1 MAKNKTIAA
10 WLSFV
15 AGPLGL
21 HRFYLKGF
29 GDPLGWM
36 LPVPTLLGLY
46 GIARA
51 RALGLDDGLSWVL
64 IPFLGFTIAGCCLM
78 AIVYG
83 LMEPDAW
90 NAKFNAAGSSSSRA
104 PSAAPRNPGRTN
116 WLTIAALV
124 GSLMIGS
131 TALIAS
137 LAYSFQ
143 SFFQNQVE
151 ESRKL
156 SQ

>member
-1 MAKNKTIAA
+1 MTKNKTIAA

-29 GDPLGWM
+29 GDPLGWA

-51 RALGLDDGLSWVL
+51 RALGLDDGLSWAL
-64 IPFLGFTIAGCCLM
+64 IPLLGFTIAGCCLV
-78 AIVYG
+78 AIIYG
-83 LMEPDAW
+83 LMESDAW
-90 NAKFNAAGSSSSRA
+90 NAKFNPAYPVNSSA
-104 PSAAPRNPGRTN
+104 GRTN
-116 WLTIAALV
+116 WLTVGALV

>member
-1 MAKNKTIAA
+1 MVKNKTVAT
-10 WLSFV
+10 WLSFL

-21 HRFYLKGF
+21 HRFYLRGF
-29 GDPLGWM
+29 SDPLGWL
-36 LPVPTLLGLY
+36 LPVPTFLGLY
-46 GIARA
+46 GVSRA

-64 IPFLGFTIAGCCLM
+64 IPFLGFTIAGCCLT

-83 LMEPDAW
+83 LMEPEIW
-90 NAKFNAAGSSSSRA
+90 NAKFNIAKPATAAAGS
-104 PSAAPRNPGRTN
+104 TN
-116 WLTIAALV
+116 WLTIGALV
-124 GSLMIGS
+124 GALMIGS

-137 LAYSFQ
+137 IAYSFE
-143 SFFQNQVE
+143 SYFNYQVD

>member
-1 MAKNKTIAA
+1 MTKNKTIAA

-29 GDPLGWM
+29 GDPLGWA

-64 IPFLGFTIAGCCLM
+64 IPLLGFTIAGCCLV
-78 AIVYG
+78 AIIYG
-83 LMEPDAW
+83 LMESDAW
-90 NAKFNAAGSSSSRA
+90 NAKFNPAYPVNSSA
-104 PSAAPRNPGRTN
+104 GRTN
-116 WLTIAALV
+116 WLTVGALV

>member
-1 MAKNKTIAA
+1 MVKNKTVAA

-21 HRFYLKGF
+21 HRFYLRGF

-36 LPVPTLLGLY
+36 LPVPTLVGLY
-46 GIARA
+46 GVARA
-51 RALGLDDGLSWVL
+51 REFGLDDGLSWVL
-64 IPFLGFTIAGCCLM
+64 IPLLGFSIAGCCLV
-78 AIVYG
+78 AIIYG
-83 LMEPDAW
+83 LMEPEAW
-90 NAKFNAAGSSSSRA
+90 NAKFNAAQTATSSA
-104 PSAAPRNPGRTN
+104 GKTN
-116 WLTIAALV
+116 WLTIGALV

-137 LAYSFQ
+137 VAYSFQ
-143 SFFQNQVE
+143 SYFQYQVE

>member
-1 MAKNKTIAA
+1 MTKNKTVAA
-10 WLSFV
+10 WLSFL

-29 GDPLGWM
+29 SDPLGWV

-46 GIARA
+46 GVSRA
-51 RALGLDDGLSWVL
+51 RELGLDDGLSWVL
-64 IPFLGFTIAGCCLM
+64 IPFLGFTIAGCCLV
-78 AIVYG
+78 AIIYG
-83 LMEPDAW
+83 LMEADAW
-90 NAKFNAAGSSSSRA
+90 NAKFNATKPASLSAGK
-104 PSAAPRNPGRTN
+104 TN
-116 WLTIAALV
+116 WLTIGALV

-137 LAYSFQ
+137 VAYSFQ
-143 SFFQNQVE
+143 SFFQYQVE

>member
-1 MAKNKTIAA
+1 MTKNKTIAT

-51 RALGLDDGLSWVL
+51 RELGLDDGLSWVL
-64 IPFLGFTIAGCCLM
+64 IPFLGFSIAGCCLV
-78 AIVYG
+78 AIIYG

-90 NAKFNAAGSSSSRA
+90 NAKFNSAKPAT
-104 PSAAPRNPGRTN
+104 PSAGKTN